1 MPDFGGR
8 LLGTDAALS
17 TYPAAIYANSS
28 VRFCSNFTNAD
39 SDAKSSCKSG
49 EFVTGSRREMRAL
62 TEVHGTLVVDK
73 PLGPTSHD
81 VVAQARKVYGTRRV
95 GHTGTLDP
103 MATGVLVLLFGEA
116 TKLSAILSAAD
127 KQYTARVVFGY
138 STDTD
143 DAFGNPKHTTDQLP
157 ELVNSRRLEEA
168 LDTERK
174 RVWQIPPNVSAIK
187 RDGEPAY
194 RTVRRGLDP
203 TPEPRAV
210 NLYRLWVKQAG
221 PNYLDLDLHCGKGY
235 YVRALAR
242 DLGESLGC
250 PAHLGELRRIR
261 NGPFSIESAAKW
273 PPVGDVPALRS
284 IVDTVQRVMPTAQL
298 SETGVKRA
306 RCGQVL
312 TSTDF
317 IDPPPISNETRS
329 IAWIFGEQL
338 VAVGEHCNDNVFR
351 VTRGFACDPL
361 PKTGNCA

>member
-1 MPDFGGR
+1 
-8 LLGTDAALS
+8 
-17 TYPAAIYANSS
+17 
-28 VRFCSNFTNAD
+28 
-39 SDAKSSCKSG
+39 
-49 EFVTGSRREMRAL
+49 MRSL
-62 TEVHGTLVVDK
+62 NEIHGTLVVDK

-143 DAFGNPKHTTDQLP
+143 DAFGNPKRTADELP
-157 ELVNSRRLEEA
+157 DLVNSQRLEEA

-174 RVWQIPPNVSAIK
+174 RVWQVPPNVSAIK

-210 NLYRLWVKQAG
+210 NLYRLCVRDAG
-221 PNYLDLDLHCGKGY
+221 SNYLDLDLHCGKGY

-242 DLGESLGC
+242 DLGESMGC
-250 PAHLGELRRIR
+250 PAHLGELRRVR
-261 NGPFSIESAAKW
+261 NGPFAIESAAKW
-273 PPVGDVPALRS
+273 PPVGDVPSLRS
-284 IVDTVQRVMPTAQL
+284 IVDTVQHVMPTAQL
-298 SETGVKRA
+298 SETGAKRA

-312 TSTDF
+312 TSADF
-317 IDPPPISNETRS
+317 IDLPSLSNETRS

-338 VAVGEHCNDNVFR
+338 IAVGEHCDDNTFR
-351 VTRGFACDPL
+351 VTRGFACDR
-361 PKTGNCA
+361 